1 MSSSRPVRRGFPLA
15 AMYVRPPGAILSSV
29 ALRCLIVDDNSGFRD
44 AARSLLEREEI
55 EVVGVASNSA
65 EAHSRVAELHPEV
78 VLIDIALGAE
88 SGFDLAREL
97 ARQDGPKLIIIS
109 TLPEVD
115 FVDLI
120 AASPAVGFIAKSELS
135 ARAVRDLVA
144 DSDAR
149 GSRQDRQT
157 KEAST

>member
-1 MSSSRPVRRGFPLA
+1 
-15 AMYVRPPGAILSSV
+15 MYALPPGAILSCV
-29 ALRCLIVDDNSGFRD
+29 ALRCLIVDDHGGFRD

-65 EAHSRVAELHPEV
+65 EARSRVAELHPEV
-78 VLIDIALGAE
+78 VLVDIALGAE
-88 SGFDLAREL
+88 SGFDLARAL
-97 ARQDGPKLIIIS
+97 AREGGPTLILIS

-144 DSDAR
+144 NDDAR
-149 GSRQDRQT
+149 GVRR
-157 KEAST
+157 

>member
-1 MSSSRPVRRGFPLA
+1 M
-15 AMYVRPPGAILSSV
+15 
-29 ALRCLIVDDNSGFRD
+29 RCLIVDDNGGFRE

-55 EVVGVASNSA
+55 EVVGVASNSV
-65 EAHSRVAELHPEV
+65 EARSRIAELHPEV
-78 VLIDIALGAE
+78 VLVDIALGAE
-88 SGFDLAREL
+88 SGFEL
-97 ARQDGPKLIIIS
+97 ARALDRESGPKLILIS

-144 DSDAR
+144 DDEAR
-149 GSRQDRQT
+149 SARR
-157 KEAST
+157 

>member
-1 MSSSRPVRRGFPLA
+1 MHVLT
-15 AMYVRPPGAILSSV
+15 PGAILRCV
-29 ALRCLIVDDNSGFRD
+29 ALRCLIVDDNGGFRD

-65 EAHSRVAELHPEV
+65 EARSRVAELDPEV
-78 VLIDIALGAE
+78 VLVDIALGGE
-88 SGFDLAREL
+88 SGFELARALAREG
-97 ARQDGPKLIIIS
+97 GPKLILIS

-135 ARAVRDLVA
+135 ARAVRDLVGDDVA
-144 DSDAR
+144 
-149 GSRQDRQT
+149 GS
-157 KEAST
+157 A

>member
-1 MSSSRPVRRGFPLA
+1 MAAGRGFTLA
-15 AMYVRPPGAILSSV
+15 AMYLLPPGAILSCV
-29 ALRCLIVDDNSGFRD
+29 ALRCLIVDDNGGFRD

-65 EAHSRVAELHPEV
+65 EARSRVAELDPEV
-78 VLIDIALGAE
+78 VLVDIALGAE
-88 SGFDLAREL
+88 SGFELTRVLAR
-97 ARQDGPKLIIIS
+97 DGGPKLILIS

-120 AASPAVGFIAKSELS
+120 AESPAVGFIAKSELS

-144 DSDAR
+144 DDDGRGAR
-149 GSRQDRQT
+149 R
-157 KEAST
+157 